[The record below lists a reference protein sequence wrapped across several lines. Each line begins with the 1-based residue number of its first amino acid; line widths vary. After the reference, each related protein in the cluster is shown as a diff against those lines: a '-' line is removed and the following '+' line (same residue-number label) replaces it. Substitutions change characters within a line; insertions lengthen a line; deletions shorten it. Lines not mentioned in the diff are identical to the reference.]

1 MLFFCQP
8 FLFSQLFVVVSDLVK
23 NHHTLKKVPLT
34 LIPYYDD
41 FEELQETKTKASDYF
56 GDHLLDRELMYYI
69 MSTQEIDKKFDFKT
83 FKFDEETSRFYFTKQ
98 FDDPKY
104 AIVFK
109 NKVKDFFLMFDKDD
123 VKIPKYAFDKVKEE
137 IESKRDEFEE
147 DKVEFNFGGSRVTLV
162 GKKEDVAVKKKSI
175 EAAIDRILE
184 EAQFA
189 DLTIDDRN
197 KLKVLNFI
205 NYFQNVMTEIP
216 GVKIHG
222 IDGTSGKLSL
232 WGTAE
237 KIKDVQLKIYA
248 DISKISEITV
258 KTSDHQIDFLK
269 RTGCKTVNDELKKD
283 DAMLLLIDIEGAV
296 GVKALQAKIMTLKKC
311 DDNQV
316 IPKTNEA
323 KIDYPLFLV

>member
-23 NHHTLKKVPLT
+23 NHHTLKNVPLT

-41 FEELQETKTKASDYF
+41 FEELQETKTKTDYF

-184 EAQFA
+184 EAQFVPA

-197 KLKVLNFI
+197 KLKFLNFI
-205 NYFQNVMTEIP
+205 NYFQNVMTEFP

-237 KIKDVQLKIYA
+237 KIKDVQLKIYQ
-248 DISKISEITV
+248 DISKICEIAV
-258 KTSDHQIDFLK
+258 KTSDHQINFLK
-269 RTGCKTVNDELKKD
+269 RTECKTVNDELKKNA
-283 DAMLLLIDIEGAV
+283 AMLLLIDIEGAV
-296 GVKALQAKIMTLKKC
+296 GVKVIQAKILTLKKC
-311 DDNQV
+311 DDKQV
-316 IPKTNEA
+316 IRKN
-323 KIDYPLFLV
+323 